1 MNKTAGVAA
10 AAAVAAVGGGAIN
23 PAHATLPPGCLQ
35 PGAIGCV
42 AVQLL
47 GTSSGPNE
55 PTVYIYNTSGST
67 FSSVKLKGTY
77 AGPTTSTKPGV
88 GFNISASNHAVFNF
102 GGLGKPFNSPT
113 SNVGTATFQVVGNG
127 IYSGSF
133 KGISDVNAN
142 GVNWLGWK
150 GDAAFAG
157 STSVGNLVVAEIY
170 QVPEPA
176 TVLLLGTGLL
186 ALGAARR
193 RRV

>member
-23 PAHATLPPGCLQ
+23 SAHATLPPGCLQ
-35 PGAIGCV
+35 PGAVGCV
-42 AVQLL
+42 AVQLI

-77 AGPTTSTKPGV
+77 AAPATTTNSAG
-88 GFNISASNHAVFNF
+88 GFNISASNHAAFNF
-102 GGLGKPFNSPT
+102 GGLGKPFNAPT

-133 KGISDVNAN
+133 KGSSNVNTN

-150 GDAAFAG
+150 GDAPFAG
-157 STSVGNLVVAEIY
+157 STSVNNLVVAEIY

-176 TVLLLGTGLL
+176 TVLMLGAGLL

-193 RRV
+193 RRA